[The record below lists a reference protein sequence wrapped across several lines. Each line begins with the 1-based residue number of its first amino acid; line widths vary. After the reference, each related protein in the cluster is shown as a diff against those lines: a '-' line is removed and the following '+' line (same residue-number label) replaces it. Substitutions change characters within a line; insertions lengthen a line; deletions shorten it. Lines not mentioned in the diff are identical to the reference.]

1 MLQTH
6 HKDYDK
12 EKCEGGEELIQISD
26 AVLGNGDE
34 ESAKIDIKVEGGKEQ
49 KGEEAPK
56 TAGNKK
62 TVTKAQKKS
71 ESSG

>member
-12 EKCEGGEELIQISD
+12 EKCEGGEELLQISD

-34 ESAKIDIKVEGGKEQ
+34 ESAKIDIKIEGGKE
-49 KGEEAPK
+49 
-56 TAGNKK
+56 
-62 TVTKAQKKS
+62 
-71 ESSG
+71 